1 MQTNP
6 RNLYAPVI
14 PSVND
19 ELARIMS
26 ALTKDGRVPTFD
38 EVLAEQARR
47 YASEQG
53 PCETVDYDERR
64 GA

>member
-38 EVLAEQARR
+38 EVLAAR

>member
-6 RNLYAPVI
+6 SNLYAPVI

-26 ALTKDGRVPTFD
+26 ALTKDGRVPPFD
-38 EVLAEQARR
+38 EVLGAL
-47 YASEQG
+47 YAAEQG
-53 PCETVDYDERR
+53 PDTNQ
-64 GA
+64 ATPQNAA